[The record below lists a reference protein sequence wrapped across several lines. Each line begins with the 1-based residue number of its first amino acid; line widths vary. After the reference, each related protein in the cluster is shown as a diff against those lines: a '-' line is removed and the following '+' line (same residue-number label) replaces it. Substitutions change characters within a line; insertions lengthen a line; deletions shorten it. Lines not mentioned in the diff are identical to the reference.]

1 MKKTIKKRRLK
12 KSVKRFLKASAVA
25 VVFFGCLFY
34 LIGAIKSELKQ
45 YEQEKQ
51 KERTQY
57 AECIKEQDTKQGY
70 IIRSACS
77 DNWQSLDAQTNAQY
91 KQIKKDLYLVKIGE

>member
-1 MKKTIKKRRLK
+1 MKKTKKRRLK
-12 KSVKRFLKASAVA
+12 KSVKNFM
-25 VVFFGCLFY
+25 FY
-34 LIGAIKSELKQ
+34 TLTSIIILIGGIILIGEIKSELKA
-45 YEQEKQ
+45 YEQERETIKQ
-51 KERTQY
+51 NYIT
-57 AECIKEQDTKQGY
+57 CIKEQDTKQGY

>member
-1 MKKTIKKRRLK
+1 VKKTIKKRRLK

-34 LIGAIKSELKQ
+34 LIGAIKNELKQ
-45 YEQEKQ
+45 YEQERETIKQ
-51 KERTQY
+51 NYIT
-57 AECIKEQDTKQGY
+57 CIKEQDQKQGY

-77 DNWQSLDAQTNAQY
+77 NNWQSLDAQTNAQY
-91 KQIKKDLYLVKIGE
+91 KQVKKDLYLVKIGE

>member
-1 MKKTIKKRRLK
+1 MKKTKKRRLK
-12 KSVKRFLKASAVA
+12 KSVKNFI
-25 VVFFGCLFY
+25 FY
-34 LIGAIKSELKQ
+34 TLTSIIILIGAIILIGEIKSEFKA
-45 YEQEKQ
+45 YEQERETIKQ
-51 KERTQY
+51 NYIT
-57 AECIKEQDTKQGY
+57 CIKEQDTKQDY